1 MDSNQKKSV
10 DRMDSEDFLNV
21 ILELSAELFHDF
33 KNNLAT
39 ISGISQLTMYL
50 GVSDEVKENMEVITK
65 AALEGKDQINR
76 FYRIVKG
83 YDTDVYRYETLSKIV
98 LDCLELIDY
107 KINKSGDEGIK
118 LNVNIHST
126 NKIYCNEY
134 KMRQAILNILMNAID
149 AMEETGGILEVN
161 LFDISDKIVLEIID
175 TGIGISE
182 EDLEKIYEAN
192 YTTKGAKGT
201 GLGLRITKNAIE
213 ECGGIIKVKSKFGKG
228 TIFSIFLPVG
238 IVER

>member
-1 MDSNQKKSV
+1 MDSDSKKSI
-10 DRMDSEDFLNV
+10 DRMDLEDYLNV

-50 GVSDEVKENMEVITK
+50 GVSDEVN
-65 AALEGKDQINR
+65 
-76 FYRIVKG
+76 
-83 YDTDVYRYETLSKIV
+83 ETISKIILNC
-98 LDCLELIDY
+98 LDLLDY
-107 KINKSGDEGIK
+107 KIRGLNDKGIK
-118 LNVNIHST
+118 LNINIHST
-126 NKIYCNEY
+126 NKVYCNEY

-161 LFDISDKIVLEIID
+161 LFDKLDKIVLEIID

-182 EDLEKIYEAN
+182 EGLERIYEAN

-201 GLGLRITKNAIE
+201 GLGLMISKNAIE
-213 ECGGIIKVKSKFGKG
+213 ECGGSIEVKSKLGKG
-228 TIFSIFLPVG
+228 TIFTMFLPIE

>member
-1 MDSNQKKSV
+1 MDSDSKKSI
-10 DRMDSEDFLNV
+10 DRMDLEDYLNV

-65 AALEGKDQINR
+65 AALEGKEQIDR
-76 FYRIVKG
+76 FYMIVKG
-83 YDTDVYRYETLSKIV
+83 YDTDVYRYETISKIILNC
-98 LDCLELIDY
+98 LDLLDY
-107 KINKSGDEGIK
+107 KIRGLNDKGIK
-118 LNVNIHST
+118 LNINIHST
-126 NKIYCNEY
+126 NKVYCNEY

-161 LFDISDKIVLEIID
+161 LFDKLDKIVLEIID

-182 EDLEKIYEAN
+182 EGLERIYEAN

-201 GLGLRITKNAIE
+201 GLGLMISKNAIE
-213 ECGGIIKVKSKFGKG
+213 ECGGSIEVKSKLGKG
-228 TIFSIFLPVG
+228 TIFTMFLPIE